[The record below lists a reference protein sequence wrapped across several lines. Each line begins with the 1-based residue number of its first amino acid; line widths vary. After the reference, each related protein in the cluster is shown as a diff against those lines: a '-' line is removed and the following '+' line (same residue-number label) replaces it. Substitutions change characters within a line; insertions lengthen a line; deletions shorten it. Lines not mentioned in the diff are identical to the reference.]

1 MPIEINEFEIQGE
14 IRDTTAERP
23 VIKPL
28 IDDTKQIRKILDE
41 IIKKIEAQLTMHDYE
56 GF

>member
-1 MPIEINEFEIQGE
+1 MPIEINDLEIQGE
-14 IRDTTAERP
+14 IRDTPAERP

-41 IIKKIEAQLTMHDYE
+41 IIKKIESKNE
-56 GF
+56 R